1 MIKKYKWTLIFS
13 SIVILLPLLLGFFG
27 GSLLPEEI
35 AIHWGFNGQADGF
48 ASANIFFIL
57 PPVMLA
63 VHWIC
68 IILTTVLDKKNAQ
81 NQSKKLMNIVFWLIP
96 AISLAT
102 SGMIFTAAMGF
113 EDNAHVILYVL
124 LAIMFI
130 VIGNYMPKAT
140 RSVTTGIKIKWT
152 MANDENWQATHRLA
166 GKCYVIAGL
175 LCLVAIPLPM
185 VTGLIVMLATIL
197 IASIIPA
204 IYSYCFYKKQLRE
217 GTATKEDYDRG
228 IQDIMPNRKSAKAI
242 SIVIISIVL
251 VILFIIMFTGK
262 LEITPTEA
270 GIEIEATFISDATIK
285 YSDIDSVEYRENG
298 VDGVK
303 FNGFN
308 SAKLLLGGFKNEE
321 FGLYTRYTHAGD
333 KPAIVITSGERII
346 VLGDKNAESTRALYE
361 KILCEISK

>member
-13 SIVILLPLLLGFFG
+13 SIVILLPILLGFFG
-27 GSLLPEEI
+27 GSLLPEDI

-63 VHWIC
+63 IHWIC

-96 AISLAT
+96 AISLAAC
-102 SGMIFTAAMGF
+102 GMIFTAALGF

-130 VIGNYMPKAT
+130 VIGNYMPKAR

-166 GKCYVIAGL
+166 GKCYVVAGL
-175 LCLVAIPLPM
+175 LCLAAIPLPM
-185 VTGLIVMLATIL
+185 VIGLIVMLATIL

-204 IYSYCFYKKQLRE
+204 IYSYYFYKKQLRE
-217 GTATKEDYDRG
+217 GSATKEDYDNG
-228 IQDIMPNRKSAKAI
+228 IREIMPNRKSSRAI
-242 SIVIISIVL
+242 AIVIISIVL
-251 VILFIIMFTGK
+251 VILFIVMFTGK
-262 LEITPTEA
+262 LEITPTET
-270 GIEIEATFISDATIK
+270 GIDIEATFISDATIK
-285 YSDIDSVEYRENG
+285 YYDIDSVEYRENG
-298 VDGVK
+298 VSGVK

-308 SAKLLLGGFKNEE
+308 SAKLLLGGFKNDE
-321 FGLYTRYTHAGD
+321 FGLYTRYTHTGN

-346 VLGDKNAESTRALYE
+346 VLGDKDSESTRALYE
-361 KILCEISK
+361 RILSEISK